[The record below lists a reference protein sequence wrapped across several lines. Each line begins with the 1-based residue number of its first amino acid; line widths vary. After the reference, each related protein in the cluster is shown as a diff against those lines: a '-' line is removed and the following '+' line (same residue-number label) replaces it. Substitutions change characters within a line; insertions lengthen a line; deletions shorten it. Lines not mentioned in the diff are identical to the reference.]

1 MYLSIIIPVYN
12 SADYLRRC
20 LDSVKYQS
28 FTDYE
33 ALLIDDGST
42 DSSEIICKEYAEND
56 DRFKYYRRPMNG
68 GASAARNDGIR
79 LSSGSYIMFIDNDDW
94 IEGSDAFAALQSTIQ
109 NNNEPDIVAWP
120 MGEYIENVG
129 KLNLP
134 VVPISKSINELDFK
148 TAVLSLLKENNYYS
162 SASGKIVKK
171 QLVVSNNLK
180 FDVNLKHNE
189 DSDWSLKLLYYA
201 KSIKWID
208 SSYYVYRRNSAS
220 STSSKANCANV
231 VNSIESIIDKHLSA
245 IETQPISSHNIIVA
259 NNFVAYLFVLLVANV
274 FSMPKIDQ
282 NRINYIA
289 KLKKNLWIL
298 EYDAQTRVKF
308 ARIICSLFGLN
319 ILGEL
324 LSKALNTE
332 KRRLKR

>member
-1 MYLSIIIPVYN
+1 MYFSIIIPVYN

-42 DSSEIICKEYAEND
+42 DSSENICKEYAEND
-56 DRFKYYRRPMNG
+56 SRFKYYRRPVNG

-79 LSSGSYIMFIDNDDW
+79 LSSGSYILFIDNDDW

-109 NNNEPDIVAWP
+109 NNNEPDIIAWP
-120 MGEYIENVG
+120 MGEYIENAD

-134 VVPISKSINELDFK
+134 VVPISKLINELDFE
-148 TAVLSLLKENNYYS
+148 TAALSLLKDNNYYS

-171 QLVVSNNLK
+171 QLVISHNLK
-180 FDVNLKHNE
+180 FNENLKHNE

-208 SSYYVYRRNSAS
+208 SSYYVYRRNSTS
-220 STSSKANCANV
+220 STSSKASCANV
-231 VNSIESIIDKHLSA
+231 TSSIEFIIDEHLSA
-245 IETQPISSHNIIVA
+245 IETEPIDSQNIAVA
-259 NNFVAYLFVLLVANV
+259 NNYVAYLYVLLIANI
-274 FSMPKIDQ
+274 FSMPAADQ
-282 NRINYIA
+282 NRKIEVSKQKKYLWL
-289 KLKKNLWIL
+289 LK
-298 EYDAQTRVKF
+298 YDAQTRVKL
-308 ARIICSLFGLN
+308 ARLICSIFGFN
-319 ILGEL
+319 ILGSL
-324 LSKALNTE
+324 LSRALNTE
-332 KRRLKR
+332 KRRVKQ

>member
-1 MYLSIIIPVYN
+1 MYFSIIIPVYN

-42 DSSEIICKEYAEND
+42 DSSENICKEYAEND
-56 DRFKYYRRPMNG
+56 SRFKYYRRPVNG

-79 LSSGSYIMFIDNDDW
+79 LSSGSYILFIDNDDW

-109 NNNEPDIVAWP
+109 NNNEPDIIAWP
-120 MGEYIENVG
+120 MGEYIENAD

-134 VVPISKSINELDFK
+134 VVPISKSINELDFE
-148 TAVLSLLKENNYYS
+148 TATLSLLKDNNYYS

-171 QLVVSNNLK
+171 QLVISHNLK
-180 FDVNLKHNE
+180 FNENLKHNE

-208 SSYYVYRRNSAS
+208 SSYYVYRRNSTS
-220 STSSKANCANV
+220 STSSKASCANV
-231 VNSIESIIDKHLSA
+231 TSSIEFIIDEHLSA
-245 IETQPISSHNIIVA
+245 IETEPIDSQNIAVA
-259 NNFVAYLFVLLVANV
+259 NNYVAYLYVLLIANI
-274 FSMPKIDQ
+274 FSMPAADQ
-282 NRINYIA
+282 NRKIGVSKQKKYLWL
-289 KLKKNLWIL
+289 LK
-298 EYDAQTRVKF
+298 YDAQTRVKL
-308 ARIICSLFGLN
+308 ARLICSILGFN
-319 ILGEL
+319 ILGSL
-324 LSKALNTE
+324 LSRALNTE
-332 KRRLKR
+332 KRRVKQ

>member
-1 MYLSIIIPVYN
+1 MYFSIVIPVYN

-42 DSSEIICKEYAEND
+42 DSSENICKEYAEND
-56 DRFKYYRRPMNG
+56 SRFKYYRRPANG

-79 LSSGSYIMFIDNDDW
+79 LSSGSYILFIDNDDW
-94 IEGSDAFAALQSTIQ
+94 IEGSGALAALQSTIQ
-109 NNNEPDIVAWP
+109 NNNEPDIIAWP
-120 MGEYIENVG
+120 MGEYIENAN

-134 VVPISKSINELDFK
+134 VVPLSKSINELDFE
-148 TAVLSLLKENNYYS
+148 TATLSLLKDNNYYS

-171 QLVVSNNLK
+171 QLVISHNLK
-180 FDVNLKHNE
+180 FNERLKHNE

-231 VNSIESIIDKHLSA
+231 ASSIEFIIDEHLSA
-245 IETQPISSHNIIVA
+245 IETQPIDSQNIAVA
-259 NNFVAYLFVLLVANV
+259 NNYVAYLYVLLIANI
-274 FSMPKIDQ
+274 FSMSAADQ
-282 NRINYIA
+282 NRKIEVS
-289 KLKKNLWIL
+289 KQKKHLWLLK
-298 EYDAQTRVKF
+298 YDAQMRVKL
-308 ARIICSLFGLN
+308 AKLICTIFGFN
-319 ILGEL
+319 MLGTL
-324 LSKALNTE
+324 LSRALNAE
-332 KRRLKR
+332 KHRVKQ

>member
-1 MYLSIIIPVYN
+1 MYFSIIIPVYN

-42 DSSEIICKEYAEND
+42 DSSENICKEYAEND
-56 DRFKYYRRPMNG
+56 SRFKYYRRPVNG

-79 LSSGSYIMFIDNDDW
+79 LSSGSYILFIDNDDW

-109 NNNEPDIVAWP
+109 NNNEPDIIAWP
-120 MGEYIENVG
+120 MGEYIENAD

-134 VVPISKSINELDFK
+134 VVPISKSINELDFE
-148 TAVLSLLKENNYYS
+148 TATLSLLKDNNYYS

-171 QLVVSNNLK
+171 QLVISHNLK
-180 FDVNLKHNE
+180 FNENLKHNE

-208 SSYYVYRRNSAS
+208 SSYYVYRRNSTS
-220 STSSKANCANV
+220 STSSKASCANV
-231 VNSIESIIDKHLSA
+231 TSSIEFIIDEHLSA
-245 IETQPISSHNIIVA
+245 IETEPIDSQNIAVA
-259 NNFVAYLFVLLVANV
+259 NNYVAYLYVLLIANI
-274 FSMPKIDQ
+274 FSMPAVDQ
-282 NRINYIA
+282 NRKIEVSKQKKYLWL
-289 KLKKNLWIL
+289 LK
-298 EYDAQTRVKF
+298 YDAQTRVKL
-308 ARIICSLFGLN
+308 ARLICSIFGFN
-319 ILGEL
+319 ILGSL
-324 LSKALNTE
+324 LSRALNTE
-332 KRRLKR
+332 KRRVKQ